1 MTEPSR
7 NDTPVENPAERYH
20 LQIAAELHIGN
31 AQVSATAQL
40 LGEGATV
47 PFIARYRK
55 EVTGTLDEVQITDIR
70 DRLVQLEELD
80 KRRGA
85 ILKSL
90 TERQLLT
97 DELAAKIAAA
107 GTLAVLEDIYLPF
120 RPKRRTRATVA
131 REKGLEPLAQAIF
144 AQAEAFDPSVAA
156 AAFVDPEKGV
166 ASAEEALAGAR
177 DIIAEWVNE
186 NEQAR
191 ARMRE
196 FFTAKALFQAKVI
209 TGKETEGSR
218 YRDYFDWEEP
228 AAKAPSHRILA
239 MRRGEK
245 EEFLTLRVVPPE
257 TEAISLL
264 EAMFVNGNGP
274 AAEQVR
280 MAVEDG
286 YRRLLANSMETEIR
300 MAAKKRADAE
310 AIRVFADNLR
320 QLLLAPPLGQTRLLA
335 LDPGF
340 RTGCKLVCL
349 DAQGKLLHRDAIFP
363 HLSEKA
369 RSQAA
374 ETVRALSAR
383 FRIEAIAIG
392 NGTAGRET
400 EAFLRTLDLP
410 ETIQIVMVNESGA
423 SVYSASKIAREE
435 FPNEDVTIRG
445 AVSIGRR
452 LADPLAELVKIDPKA
467 IGVGQYQH
475 DVDQTELKQSLDD
488 TVMSCVN
495 AIGVELNTASAALLT
510 YVSGLGPALAAK
522 IVAWRDEHGPFPSR
536 VALREVP
543 RLGAKAFVQA
553 AGFLRI
559 RNGGNPLDASA
570 VHPESYAIVD
580 RMADDLNCSIS
591 DLMHDEALRKRI
603 DPTRYV
609 TNEVGL
615 PTLNDILAELAR
627 PGRDPRERFEAFRF
641 AEGIEKMEDLTPGMK
656 LPGIVTNLTAFG
668 AFVDIGVH
676 QDGLVHLSQI
686 ADRFVKDP
694 GAVLK
699 VRQPVEVTV
708 LAVDLE
714 RKRISLAMKKQPA
727 AGGKPANLPEKK
739 EIRENQPAGEGPRPK
754 IMPGKPPQE
763 RQEHGRPQ
771 REKPGQGRP
780 KQGNPR
786 EEKVPFNNP
795 FAAVFGKK

>member
-1 MTEPSR
+1 MDNT
-7 NDTPVENPAERYH
+7 AERYH

-31 AQVSATAQL
+31 AQVAATAQL

-70 DRLVQLEELD
+70 DRLSQLEELD
-80 KRRGA
+80 KRREA

-90 TERQLLT
+90 TERELLT
-97 DELAAKIAAA
+97 DELRGKIAAA
-107 GTLAVLEDIYLPF
+107 ETMAVLEDIYLPF

-131 REKGLEPLAQAIF
+131 REKGLEPLAQQIF
-144 AQAEAFDPSVAA
+144 AQAETFDPSAA
-156 AAFVDPEKGV
+156 AATFVDPEKGV
-166 ASAEEALAGAR
+166 ASVEEALAGAR

-191 ARMRE
+191 ARIRE
-196 FFTAKALFQAKVI
+196 FFTAKAVFQSRVI
-209 TGKETEGSR
+209 PGKETEGSR

-264 EAMFVNGNGP
+264 DAMFVNGNGP

-286 YRRLLANSMETEIR
+286 YRRLLANAMETEIR

-320 QLLLAPPLGQTRLLA
+320 QLLLAPPLGQKRLLA

-340 RTGCKLVCL
+340 RTGCKLACL
-349 DAQGKLLHRDAIFP
+349 DAQGKLLHHDAIFP

-369 RSQAA
+369 RNQAA
-374 ETVRALSAR
+374 ETVRALCAR
-383 FRIEAIAIG
+383 LQIEAIAIG

-400 EAFLRTLDLP
+400 ETFLRTLDLP
-410 ETIQIVMVNESGA
+410 ETIQLVMVNESGA

-435 FPNEDVTIRG
+435 FPNEDVTVRG

-452 LADPLAELVKIDPKA
+452 LTDPLAELVKIDPKA

-495 AIGVELNTASAALLT
+495 AVGVELNTASAALLT

-522 IVAWRDEHGPFPSR
+522 IVGWRDEHGPFPSR

-559 RNGGNPLDASA
+559 RNGENPLDASA

-580 RMADDLNCSIS
+580 RMADDLNCSIA

-609 TNEVGL
+609 TDEVGL

-676 QDGLVHLSQI
+676 QDGLIHLSQI

-694 GAVLK
+694 GEVLK

-714 RKRISLAMKKQPA
+714 RKRISLTLKKNPER
-727 AGGKPANLPEKK
+727 GGKPATPPEKK

-754 IMPGKPPQE
+754 IMPGTSSQE
-763 RQEHGRPQ
+763 RQDHGRPQ
-771 REKPGQGRP
+771 REKPGHGRP
-780 KQGNPR
+780 QQGKPR
-786 EEKVPFNNP
+786 DEKVPFNNP